1 MPTAGSTRRNSVY
14 DRSLTAGR
22 GKGAVRS
29 RAMKTRVKGG
39 WELTKKS
46 WGALKSNK
54 ALMAI
59 PVIGALVAVIPA
71 IILTF
76 PGLFL
81 LADNQTAPGIALV
94 VIGIYLSTVA
104 INYYAVVLAGA
115 ANAVF
120 NDEPGPKKVGHQIAR
135 SRFKAIC
142 GWALLSA
149 TLGAIF
155 SLLESQNTIG
165 AIVSALVGTAWAL
178 VTFLA
183 IPIIA
188 LEGTGPFATVKR
200 STQLFKERWAGQITG
215 QVTIGAIVAL
225 VVSLPSI
232 LVMALG
238 IYILAS
244 TSVSA
249 EEAIGVV
256 LIIVGVIGLIFGS
269 IFAAAIRGIFGIALY
284 RFAAQGIAVGP
295 FTSEELERSV
305 ATRG

>member
-1 MPTAGSTRRNSVY
+1 M
-14 DRSLTAGR
+14 
-22 GKGAVRS
+22 RS
-29 RAMKTRVKGG
+29 RRVKGG

-46 WGALKSNK
+46 WGALKANK
-54 ALMAI
+54 TLMVI
-59 PVIGALVAVIPA
+59 PVVGALVAMVPA
-71 IILTF
+71 ILLTF

-81 LADNQTAPGIALV
+81 LADNQTAPGVVLA

-120 NDEPGPKKVGHQIAR
+120 NDEPEPKKVGHRVAR

-249 EEAIGVV
+249 EEVIGVV

-269 IFAAAIRGIFGIALY
+269 IFGAAIRGIFGIALY

-305 ATRG
+305 ATKG

>member
-1 MPTAGSTRRNSVY
+1 
-14 DRSLTAGR
+14 
-22 GKGAVRS
+22 
-29 RAMKTRVKGG
+29 MKTRVKGG

-59 PVIGALVAVIPA
+59 PVVGALVAMIPA

-81 LADNQTAPGIALV
+81 LADDQTAPGVVLV

-104 INYYAVVLAGA
+104 INYYAVVLAGS

-120 NDEPGPKKVGHQIAR
+120 NEESEPKEIGHRIAR

-155 SLLESQNTIG
+155 SLLESQDTVG
-165 AIVSALVGTAWAL
+165 AIVSALLGTAWAL
-178 VTFLA
+178 ITFLA
-183 IPIIA
+183 IPVIA

-215 QVTIGAIVAL
+215 QVTIGAIVGL
-225 VVSLPSI
+225 VLILPSI

-238 IYILAS
+238 IYLLAS
-244 TSVSA
+244 SSASA
-249 EEAIGVV
+249 EEGLGVV
-256 LIIVGVIGLIFGS
+256 LIVVGVIGMIFGS
-269 IFAAAIRGIFGIALY
+269 VFGAAIRGIFGIALY

-305 ATRG
+305 ATKG